1 MTASTSTPRLRFT
14 YAIYALLVP
23 ATLFTGPA
31 AVTPALDC
39 AAGIAGFLLV
49 ASACLGRIWCSAFI
63 AGHKDARLVTAGP
76 YSRARHPLYAFSM
89 LGALGLACASRSPVA
104 GLFVV
109 IAVSALVTHAATAED
124 RFLASAHPEAFAAWI
139 AATPNR
145 FWPGPSGLIPQVLE
159 LAPKVFRKAFLDAGA
174 FFLLFLLV
182 ELAARARLSGAF
194 WNLAALR
201 VI

>member
-1 MTASTSTPRLRFT
+1 VL
-14 YAIYALLVP
+14 
-23 ATLFTGPA
+23 
-31 AVTPALDC
+31 
-39 AAGIAGFLLV
+39 
-49 ASACLGRIWCSAFI
+49 I

-89 LGALGLACASRSPVA
+89 LGALGLAFASRSPIA

-109 IAVSALVTHAATAED
+109 SAVSVLVIRAAAAED

-145 FWPGPSGLIPQVLE
+145 FWPGPPGVIPQVLE
-159 LAPKVFRKAFLDAGA
+159 LAPKVLRKAFLDAGA

-182 ELAARARLSGAF
+182 EVAARMRMSDTF